1 MENQFNI
8 RGLRKELYYI
18 GFARF
23 IRATGRVSSFV
34 FLPLVFIE
42 LYREPF
48 LITGVIVGLATLL
61 MAVVQSYSGRLTDR
75 IGRRILMV
83 IIPIPNVLAF
93 FLMFLAIDLHLS
105 VYLLLGAFYV
115 TTLINALQF
124 PALQAAIADLSPP
137 EHRLSAYGMVRMMVN
152 TGSAIGPLTGGFLAT
167 IGLQYIFLLA
177 SALTVVEIVV
187 IYFSVPETYNFPTPQ
202 KKEISTA
209 PAKSIL
215 SDRFFISFIIVG
227 IIFVFFLRQNSISLS
242 VYAVVLEK
250 LPLLYLGYI
259 YSVNGLVVVALQLP
273 TLRLMTSRWSAM
285 TWRGVGVLFYAT
297 AFSLLSISPTFTMIM
312 IYMFTATIGENFIS
326 PTTQTIVTS
335 LAPPDKKGT
344 YIGTY
349 SFFTS
354 TGSFMGSALG
364 LLLLSILKGI
374 PAEFWIYIS
383 IGTFAVSML
392 YFSMSFT
399 MRKRTVAADHA

>member
-1 MENQFNI
+1 MENEFRI
-8 RGLRKELYYI
+8 RGLRKELYFI
-18 GFARF
+18 GIARF

-34 FLPLVFIE
+34 FLPIVFIE
-42 LYREPF
+42 FYKEPF

-83 IIPIPNVLAF
+83 IIPIPNILAF
-93 FLMFLAIDLHLS
+93 FMMFLAIDLHLS
-105 VYLLLGAFYV
+105 IYLLLGAFYV

-152 TGSAIGPLTGGFLAT
+152 IGSAIGPLAGGFLAK
-167 IGLQYIFLLA
+167 IGFQYIFLLA
-177 SALTVVEIVV
+177 SVLTVVEIVV
-187 IYFSVPETYNFPTPQ
+187 IYLAVPETYNFPNPQ
-202 KKEISTA
+202 KSEISTA
-209 PAKSIL
+209 PSKSIL
-215 SDRFFISFIIVG
+215 SDRFFIYFITVG
-227 IIFVFFLRQNSISLS
+227 IIFAFFLRQNSVSLS
-242 VYAVVLEK
+242 VYAVVLEN

-259 YSVNGLVVVALQLP
+259 YSVNGLVVVALQIP

-285 TWRGVGVLFYAT
+285 TWRGIGVLFYAS
-297 AFSLLSISPTFTMIM
+297 AFFLLSVSPSFTIIL
-312 IYMFTATIGENFIS
+312 IYMLIATIGENFMS

-354 TGSFMGSALG
+354 VGSFMGSALG
-364 LLLLSILKGI
+364 LLILSILKGI
-374 PAEFWIYIS
+374 PAQFWIYVS
-383 IGTFAVSML
+383 IGTFMVSML
-392 YFSMSFT
+392 YFSMSFAI
-399 MRKRTVAADHA
+399 RRRTVAQEHY